1 MIYGNAL
8 KTQSKKNDL
17 LEENKTLNDLFFDEI
32 CNLSLLDQSINEQV
46 VTEGFKEFI
55 TAIKD
60 KIIELFNN
68 FLDFLN
74 KIKNKIVEL
83 FNKLKSKFIKNKK
96 VNKDYI
102 DYFQITLDKFG
113 CDHNSF
119 ISNINDINS
128 NELSI
133 NNTKEENDKVIE
145 KFSNIEKYMGQYIT
159 GNSDC
164 KNMNTEDFINYY
176 NNFKIDDKYK
186 KQYNNNNLLDAD
198 KDMSIAVNM
207 NKLIIQTID
216 KHIKITKDFK
226 TILGKDIANLDNN
239 GMDNS
244 SNDFRTALTK
254 EYELLNSYMKANT
267 AFLNAITKLQVGAI
281 KQVNEA
287 FTIKSNYDN
296 YKDKNIEN
304 N

>member
-186 KQYNNNNLLDAD
+186 KQYNNNLLNAD
-198 KDMSIAVNM
+198 KNMSIAVNM

-216 KHIKITKDFK
+216 KHIKTTKDFK
-226 TILGKDIANLDNN
+226 TVLGKDIVNLDNN
-239 GMDNS
+239 GMDNN
-244 SNDFRTALTK
+244 SNDFKTALTK
-254 EYELLNSYMKANT
+254 EYKLLNSYIKANT

-287 FTIKSNYDN
+287 FTIKSNDDN